1 MISRL
6 TLNSINGRNYNKLKG
21 NDNQPENKNIQFK
34 GHGSENNLTKKQKAI
49 ILASSAAGMV
59 PVLAVLAKMKGF
71 SLNPAKI
78 IKTPIKDWA
87 IFKYSPKDKAIEFE
101 EPQVISVAT
110 GSVVGGFIGGSIVDD
125 KSNLKAKKREVLSQ
139 LLGNVLVPVMCVG
152 RGSVL
157 FEKYSARLQSIMPQ
171 INKNTKFTNAIDKCL
186 KNIPNAVATLGF
198 LGIGIYLGNKVSN
211 FINEKLYHQKV
222 ERDIKASDFAPH
234 VDDLCMATSMMNKES
249 EFGSKL
255 GRVIPIALLV
265 PGYQTGTAQEKK

>member
-1 MISRL
+1 MINKVSS
-6 TLNSINGRNYNKLKG
+6 NSINSYNNYNYNHSL
-21 NDNQPENKNIQFK
+21 NNQAQSFK

-78 IKTPIKDWA
+78 IKTPVRDWA

-110 GSVVGGFIGGSIVDD
+110 GSVIGGFIGGSIVDD

-139 LLGNVLVPVMCVG
+139 LLGNVLVPVLCVG

-157 FEKYSARLQSIMPQ
+157 FEKYSERLQAAMPQ
-171 INKNTKFTNAIDKCL
+171 INKNNKFTKVINKCL
-186 KNIPNAVATLGF
+186 KNVPNAVATLGF
-198 LGIGIYLGNKVSN
+198 LGIGIFLGNKVSN
-211 FINEKLYHQKV
+211 FINEKLYRQKV

-255 GRVIPIALLV
+255 ARVIPIALLI